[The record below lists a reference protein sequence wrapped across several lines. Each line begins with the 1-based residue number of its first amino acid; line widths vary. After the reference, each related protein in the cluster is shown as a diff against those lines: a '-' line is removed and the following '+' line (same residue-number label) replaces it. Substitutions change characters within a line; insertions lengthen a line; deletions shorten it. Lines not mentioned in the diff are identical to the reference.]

1 MKRWGFAGLG
11 ASHGVSVSHRSLGST
26 GNRQDPGRVWRGK
39 KMPGRM
45 GGDRITVLGLRVVK
59 VDNAL
64 NLLYLRGHV
73 PGHRNGF
80 VRIRDALHKEF
91 PSPPPFPSAIP
102 SAKDPRELVAPDFV
116 PKALT
121 QANNN
126 WMNEPKDKSASG
138 DSRRRAAAAAAA
150 AAPAPAKAK
159 DAKKDDKKD
168 DKKDVKKDD
177 KPKGKK

>member
-26 GNRQDPGRVWRGK
+26 GNRQDPGRVWPGK

-45 GGDRITVLGLRVVK
+45 GGERITVLGLKVLK
-59 VDNAL
+59 VDTVL
-64 NLLYLRGHV
+64 NLVYLRGHV

-91 PSPPPFPSAIP
+91 PAPPPFPTVLGGANE
-102 SAKDPRELVAPDFV
+102 PRELVAPDFV
-116 PKALT
+116 PRAIT
-121 QANNN
+121 HANNN
-126 WMNEPKDKSASG
+126 WMNEPKVRSAAG
-138 DSRRRAAAAAAA
+138 GGAAAAKKKAAPAAA
-150 AAPAPAKAK
+150 AAPAPAKKDDKK
-159 DAKKDDKKD
+159 DAKKDE
-168 DKKDVKKDD
+168 KKDD